1 MSMGLFQYSAFIG
14 AFTLGVF
21 FALGWAPCAVSLVFP
36 VLIWLISQ
44 NVTPPA
50 GGMMLFCLWCRSWR
64 AGDSYCNVLSGCR
77 RADRGEVHLCRKVDY
92 QGLRAGG
99 DLDRVGLC
107 GEVLRLQALVDLMG
121 GRMISANDLEQLIQ
135 ALKDS
140 DNEVRMRAQEFL
152 GRFLA
157 QGALQKEQSK
167 KIQLRYW

>member
-1 MSMGLFQYSAFIG
+1 
-14 AFTLGVF
+14 
-21 FALGWAPCAVSLVFP
+21 
-36 VLIWLISQ
+36 
-44 NVTPPA
+44 
-50 GGMMLFCLWCRSWR
+50 
-64 AGDSYCNVLSGCR
+64 
-77 RADRGEVHLCRKVDY
+77 
-92 QGLRAGG
+92 
-99 DLDRVGLC
+99 
-107 GEVLRLQALVDLMG
+107 MG